1 MELVH
6 QLSTYDTQGLYIFV
20 FGLGAVVLTCI
31 MISILCED
39 NWKIAAV
46 INVAILCLY
55 IVGVIKFY
63 TEPRPHKFSDAY
75 TIVKRNKTLELKG
88 KDDYQQSVIVDL
100 IDEDEKTYVV
110 RYKGESYIIPK
121 ETETK

>member
-6 QLSTYDTQGLYIFV
+6 QLSTYDTQGLYILV
-20 FGLGAVVLTCI
+20 FGLGAVILTCI

-39 NWKIAAV
+39 DWKIAAV

-63 TEPRPHKFSDAY
+63 TEPRPQKVSDAY
-75 TIVKRNKTLELKG
+75 TIIKRSKTLELKS
-88 KDDYQQSVIVDL
+88 KDENQQSAIVDL

-110 RYKGESYIIPK
+110 RYNGESYIIPK
-121 ETETK
+121 EQSK

>member
-6 QLSTYDTQGLYIFV
+6 QLSTYDTQGLYILV

-75 TIVKRNKTLELKG
+75 TIVKRNKTLELKS
-88 KDDYQQSVIVDL
+88 KNENQQSTIVDL

-110 RYKGESYIIPK
+110 HYNGESYLIPK
-121 ETETK
+121 DK

>member
-6 QLSTYDTQGLYIFV
+6 QLSTYDTQGLYILV

-110 RYKGESYIIPK
+110 RYNGESYLIPK
-121 ETETK
+121 DK

>member
-1 MELVH
+1 MELVYL
-6 QLSTYDTQGLYIFV
+6 LSTYNTQGVFILAVGLVAVIMSTLMFSFVSENWKHVVFFGLIVTALYISAIVKFV
-20 FGLGAVVLTCI
+20 
-31 MISILCED
+31 
-39 NWKIAAV
+39 
-46 INVAILCLY
+46 
-55 IVGVIKFY
+55 

>member
-6 QLSTYDTQGLYIFV
+6 QLSTYDTQGLYILV
-20 FGLGAVVLTCI
+20 FGLGAVALTCI

-55 IVGVIKFY
+55 IVGV
-63 TEPRPHKFSDAY
+63 
-75 TIVKRNKTLELKG
+75 
-88 KDDYQQSVIVDL
+88 SVTPTQL
-100 IDEDEKTYVV
+100 
-110 RYKGESYIIPK
+110 
-121 ETETK
+121 

>member
-6 QLSTYDTQGLYIFV
+6 QLSTYDTQGLYILI

-39 NWKIAAV
+39 NWTIAAV
-46 INVAILCLY
+46 INVAIQCLY

-75 TIVKRNKTLELKG
+75 TIVKRNKTLELKS
-88 KDDYQQSVIVDL
+88 KDENQQSAIVDL

-110 RYKGESYIIPK
+110 RYNGESYLIPK
-121 ETETK
+121 DK

>member
-6 QLSTYDTQGLYIFV
+6 QLSTYDTQGLYILV

-75 TIVKRNKTLELKG
+75 TIVKRNKTLELKS
-88 KDDYQQSVIVDL
+88 KNENQQSTIVDL

-110 RYKGESYIIPK
+110 RYNGESYIIPK
-121 ETETK
+121 DK

>member
-6 QLSTYDTQGLYIFV
+6 QLSTYDTQGLYILV

-75 TIVKRNKTLELKG
+75 TIVKRNKTLELKS
-88 KDDYQQSVIVDL
+88 KNENQQSTIVDL

-110 RYKGESYIIPK
+110 RYNGETYKIPK
-121 ETETK
+121 DK

>member
-6 QLSTYDTQGLYIFV
+6 QLSTYDTQGLYILV

-75 TIVKRNKTLELKG
+75 TIVKRNKTLELKSKNG
-88 KDDYQQSVIVDL
+88 NQQSTIVDL

-110 RYKGESYIIPK
+110 RYNGESYLIPK
-121 ETETK
+121 DK

>member
-6 QLSTYDTQGLYIFV
+6 QLSTYDTQGLYILV

-46 INVAILCLY
+46 INVANYVYIL
-55 IVGVIKFY
+55 
-63 TEPRPHKFSDAY
+63 
-75 TIVKRNKTLELKG
+75 
-88 KDDYQQSVIVDL
+88 
-100 IDEDEKTYVV
+100 
-110 RYKGESYIIPK
+110 
-121 ETETK
+121 